1 MTAPTAPRPTA
12 ALVDRQ
18 QAAALEDLRVSLP
31 LLDPDRHALD
41 IAADA
46 VFAGLAPHTDV
57 TEAGGH

>member
-1 MTAPTAPRPTA
+1 MTAPTAPRPIA

-41 IAADA
+41 TVDTA
-46 VFAGLAPHTDV
+46 FARLAPHT
-57 TEAGGH
+57 EATDA